1 MRHYKKADV
10 MVGEISDSTQA
21 ALCARYC
28 DLAFQSSEDDDS
40 GRFLRMI
47 APLLR
52 ILNEQ
57 IETIEVSNYDMLEMI
72 D

>member
-1 MRHYKKADV
+1 MIAQRQLFAQ
-10 MVGEISDSTQA
+10 GIA
-21 ALCARYC
+21 
-28 DLAFQSSEDDDS
+28 SEDDDS

-57 IETIEVSNYDMLEMI
+57 IETIEVSNYNMLEMI